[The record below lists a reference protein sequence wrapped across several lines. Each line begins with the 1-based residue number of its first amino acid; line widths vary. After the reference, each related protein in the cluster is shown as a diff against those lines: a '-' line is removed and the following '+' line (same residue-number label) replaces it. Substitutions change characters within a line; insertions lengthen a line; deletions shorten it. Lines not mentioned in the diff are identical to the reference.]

1 MDTTSPLVSIVIP
14 AYNIEAYLPRCLDS
28 LLAQTFED
36 FEAIVVN
43 DCSPDG
49 LSAIAHRYALRDTRV
64 RVIDKPVN
72 QGTMAARRTGVEAAR
87 GTFLVFCDGDDTMPP
102 KAIEQMLQLMDG
114 ETDMLLCGV
123 RMLWPNGHISY
134 RPRLKAPLEPG
145 LDAMYGAF
153 VRQRITWYLCAGMF
167 RRSLFDDRLQVFVGQ
182 SINEDYMLLLQ
193 LLQRSRRVR
202 FGNIYVYDYIRTEDS
217 ATYGR
222 QTLKKL
228 DMELKANQ
236 WCYDFLCSRSI
247 RIDDATWQYIR
258 RVYKCIRRGFTRQQV
273 LGSGLVDQTIFN
285 VPNMMRYAGLSYVLK
300 YYFWTIVRGMQPPS
314 RRPS

>member
-123 RMLWPNGHISY
+123 RILWPNGHIS
-134 RPRLKAPLEPG
+134 
-145 LDAMYGAF
+145 
-153 VRQRITWYLCAGMF
+153 
-167 RRSLFDDRLQVFVGQ
+167 S
-182 SINEDYMLLLQ
+182 
-193 LLQRSRRVR
+193 
-202 FGNIYVYDYIRTEDS
+202 
-217 ATYGR
+217 
-222 QTLKKL
+222 
-228 DMELKANQ
+228 
-236 WCYDFLCSRSI
+236 
-247 RIDDATWQYIR
+247 
-258 RVYKCIRRGFTRQQV
+258 
-273 LGSGLVDQTIFN
+273 
-285 VPNMMRYAGLSYVLK
+285 
-300 YYFWTIVRGMQPPS
+300 
-314 RRPS
+314 